1 MSLIEEEGGKRIN
14 MAHLCIVGSHAVN
27 GVAKIHSDIVKTQV
41 WASVPVAVGLTLLS
55 NRTVLVKAG
64 LLLEMRSGPIKC
76 LKVFFFYTKNRSL
89 KGKDLLLLTIPILDL
104 GAKKKNF
111 LLKSLIYMSVPGNHM
126 GVILIFFL
134 SLFWIANEFLF
145 RMTAIAAVSPSLHF
159 LIFLSLHSAS

>member
-1 MSLIEEEGGKRIN
+1 MYLIEEEGGKRIN

-41 WASVPVAVGLTLLS
+41 WASIPVAVGLTLLS

-64 LLLEMRSGPIKC
+64 LLLEMRKGPIKC

-104 GAKKKNF
+104 GAKKKKKNF

-126 GVILIFFL
+126 GLI
-134 SLFWIANEFLF
+134 
-145 RMTAIAAVSPSLHF
+145 
-159 LIFLSLHSAS
+159 